1 MIHDGF
7 MGGMWFSWIFWGVVK
22 FANNN
27 SNRGVDANTPQGPLD
42 VLKNRQ
48 AKGEISKEK
57 FEEIKKDLLN
67 G

>member
-42 VLKNRQ
+42 VLKNR
-48 AKGEISKEK
+48 
-57 FEEIKKDLLN
+57 
-67 G
+67 